1 MNKQDLEKV
10 IVIDTETTGLH
21 RKDEILQLSIING
34 LGKVLLNEFYKPRH
48 KRFWKR
54 AMAVNGIT
62 PKSTQDKEP
71 MSDSFEKITKILNNA
86 EVVVGYNTPFDLN
99 MLKHNGIKLR
109 KDIKVHDVMTTFM
122 KIKNVRKENGHLK
135 RFKLADCAEHYG
147 FKVEPTEHLHDSLTD
162 VKATLHCYLS
172 IDPKLFA

>member
-1 MNKQDLEKV
+1 MAQDLRKV

-34 LGKVLLNEFYKPRH
+34 LGETLLNEYYKPCH

-62 PKSTQDKEP
+62 SASTKDKEP
-71 MSDSFEKITKILNNA
+71 IRNSFVKIANILAKA
-86 EVVVGYNTPFDLN
+86 EVIVGYNIPFDLK
-99 MLKHNGIKLR
+99 MLKHNGV
-109 KDIKVHDVMTTFM
+109 KVPKELKIHDVMTAFM
-122 KIKNVRKENGHLK
+122 KIKNVRKENGNLK
-135 RFKLADCAEHYG
+135 RFKLSECAEHYG
-147 FKVEPTEHLHDSLTD
+147 FKVDPNQKLHNSLID

-172 IDPKLFA
+172 IEPKLFLN

>member
-1 MNKQDLEKV
+1 
-10 IVIDTETTGLH
+10 
-21 RKDEILQLSIING
+21 
-34 LGKVLLNEFYKPRH
+34 
-48 KRFWKR
+48 
-54 AMAVNGIT
+54 MAVNGIT

-71 MSDSFEKITKILNNA
+71 MSNSFEKITKILNNA

-109 KDIKVHDVMTTFM
+109 KDIKVHDVMATFM

-135 RFKLADCAEHYG
+135 RFNLADCA
-147 FKVEPTEHLHDSLTD
+147 EHLHDSLTD
-162 VKATLHCYLS
+162 VKATLHCYLA